1 MQVMYAAPDIYSIYQ
16 MMERDHI
23 IMSFKGHITKELM
36 SSVYQI
42 MESRLD
48 AINED
53 PKKKKKVY
61 NILVETLQNIYHHMD
76 ELQHAENP
84 DINQSKDAMFMIVR
98 GEDGIYKI
106 HTGNYVLSNKYEQ
119 LQSRIDQINA
129 MTTEELRAH
138 YVDTLNTTNISEK
151 GGAGLGIIDI
161 ARKSGNKL
169 GYSFNPVSEKFVFFS
184 LVVSIG

>member
-1 MQVMYAAPDIYSIYQ
+1 MKLMYPAPDIYSIYQ

-23 IMSFKGHITKELM
+23 ILSFKGHITKELM
-36 SSVYQI
+36 ASVYQI
-42 MESRLD
+42 MESRLE

-53 PKKKKKVY
+53 PKIKKKVY

-76 ELQHAENP
+76 ELQHAESS
-84 DINQSKDAMFMIVR
+84 DVALSRDAMFMIVR
-98 GEDGIYKI
+98 GEDGTYKI
-106 HTGNYVLSNKYEQ
+106 HTGNYVLNSKYEL
-119 LQSRIDQINA
+119 LQTRIDQINA
-129 MTTEELRAH
+129 MSPEELRMH
-138 YVDTLNTTNISEK
+138 YIDTLNTTEMSGK

-169 GYSFNPVSEKFVFFS
+169 GYSFNPVSDKFVFFS